1 MPAASGGPSTTCKFV
16 LSKGRGVVQNWLE
29 YFFRALATTVVG
41 AFAAVLK
48 HLYSRQ
54 KQQAA
59 RQDAVEQGLQA
70 LLHDRIFAMYA
81 ECHAKGYAAV
91 EDMRNAEYLYKPYH
105 NLGGNSTGTE
115 LYKRIKAMPTEPPKA
130 G

>member
-1 MPAASGGPSTTCKFV
+1 MRDWAEAIIKAAATAIV
-16 LSKGRGVVQNWLE
+16 A
-29 YFFRALATTVVG
+29 ALAG
-41 AFAAVLK
+41 AIK

-54 KQQAA
+54 KAQAA

-81 ECHAKGYAAV
+81 ECEAKKYASV
-91 EDMRNAEYLYKPYH
+91 EDIRNAEYLYKPYH

-115 LYKRIKAMPTEPPKA
+115 LYERIKAMPTEPPKMA

>member
-1 MPAASGGPSTTCKFV
+1 MQDWAKALISSVATAIV
-16 LSKGRGVVQNWLE
+16 A
-29 YFFRALATTVVG
+29 ALA
-41 AFAAVLK
+41 AAIK
-48 HLYSRQ
+48 HLWGRQ

-59 RQDAVEQGLQA
+59 RQGAVEQGLQA

-115 LYKRIKAMPTEPPKA
+115 LYERIKNMPTEPPKKA

>member
-1 MPAASGGPSTTCKFV
+1 MQDWAKALISSVAAV
-16 LSKGRGVVQNWLE
+16 
-29 YFFRALATTVVG
+29 VVG
-41 AFAAVLK
+41 AIAGAIK

-54 KQQAA
+54 KAQAA

-81 ECHAKGYAAV
+81 ECEQKRYASV

-115 LYKRIKAMPTEPPKA
+115 LYQRIKNMPTEPPQKA

>member
-1 MPAASGGPSTTCKFV
+1 MQKV
-16 LSKGRGVVQNWLE
+16 E
-29 YFFRALATTVVG
+29 YWIRAVITAIVG
-41 AFAAVLK
+41 AVVAVLTAAVK
-48 HLYSRQ
+48 HLWGRQ

-115 LYKRIKAMPTEPPKA
+115 LYQRIKNMPTEPPKA

>member
-1 MPAASGGPSTTCKFV
+1 MQDWAKALISSVAAV
-16 LSKGRGVVQNWLE
+16 
-29 YFFRALATTVVG
+29 VVG
-41 AFAAVLK
+41 AIAGAIK

-54 KQQAA
+54 KAQAA

-81 ECHAKGYAAV
+81 ECSNKRYASV
-91 EDMRNAEYLYKPYH
+91 EDIRNAEYLYKPYH

-115 LYKRIKAMPTEPPKA
+115 LYQRIKAMPTEPPKMA